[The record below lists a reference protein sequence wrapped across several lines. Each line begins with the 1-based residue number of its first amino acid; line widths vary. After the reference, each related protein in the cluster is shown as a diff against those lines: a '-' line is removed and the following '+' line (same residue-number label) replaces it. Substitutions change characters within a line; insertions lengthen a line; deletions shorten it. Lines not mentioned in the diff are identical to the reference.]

1 MLGCREDMSDK
12 REHQT
17 IFKKSKSG
25 KEITANDTSILL
37 QSSKNVLNHLTQEHA
52 NNKHMENIFLDISSE
67 RYNAVTVTS

>member
-1 MLGCREDMSDK
+1 MSDK

-37 QSSKNVLNHLTQEHA
+37 QSSKNVLNHLTQENA
-52 NNKHMENIFLDISSE
+52 NNKHMENILLDISSE